1 MFRWKL
7 FHVEPTLDPWYVTGF
22 CEGEASFTYSRNAG
36 AVNLYFAIKLSATD
50 LSILQRIQ
58 RFFGDIGRIYSVR
71 SEAPRGKAGYTKAA
85 SYFRVNRPPQLTRV
99 VEHFD
104 RYPLL
109 GTKATPFATW
119 KQMVAL
125 KQSFRKPP
133 LLQLEQLAQQL
144 SDANP
149 RNQPWK
155 P

>member
-1 MFRWKL
+1 MFRSKL
-7 FHVEPTLDPWYVTGF
+7 FHVEPALDPWYVTGF
-22 CEGEASFTYSRNAG
+22 CEREASFTYSRNAG

-71 SEAPRGKAGYTKAA
+71 PETPHGKAGYTKAA
-85 SYFRVNRPPQLTRV
+85 SYFRVNRPPQLIRV
-99 VEHFD
+99 VEHFE

-109 GTKATPFATW
+109 GTKGASFATW
-119 KQMVAL
+119 REMVAL
-125 KQSFRKPP
+125 KQIFRKPP
-133 LLQLEQLAQQL
+133 LLQLEQLANQL
-144 SDANP
+144 TEANP